1 LGFDRVTGPAE
12 SISILKK
19 FKTALFLQ
27 KKQKSTS
34 CNLVFDR
41 VLPGQPSCR
50 VTSGNDFFYFYINP
64 ARFQSGIDRVPDDP
78 LVGPGFKTIV
88 QGVI

>member
-12 SISILKK
+12 SIPILKK